1 MQQNSDYI
9 RLAADLTT
17 DSIVDGPGLRAS
29 IYLAGCYH
37 KCPGCHNPQSWDM
50 NGGKEMEVDEIV
62 EILKQS
68 GHTKFTITGGD
79 PFYQPTGLLELVVR
93 IRKEIPGSNIWCYTG
108 FLFEDLLDRE
118 EMVLIL
124 KNIDVLVDG
133 PFIQELRDE
142 SLTYRGSSNQR
153 VLEIPKDL

>member
-1 MQQNSDYI
+1 MKLQVLDI
-9 RLAADLTT
+9 VMDTV
-17 DSIVDGPGLRAS
+17 VDGPGLRAS

-79 PFYQPTGLLELVVR
+79 PFYQPTGLLELVVQ

-142 SLTYRGSSNQR
+142 TLMYRGSSNQR

>member
-1 MQQNSDYI
+1 MD
-9 RLAADLTT
+9 TV
-17 DSIVDGPGLRAS
+17 VDGPGLRAS

-79 PFYQPTGLLELVVR
+79 PFYQPIGLLELVVQ
-93 IRKEIPGSNIWCYTG
+93 IRKEIPDSNIWCYTG

-142 SLTYRGSSNQR
+142 TLMYRGSSNQR

>member
-1 MQQNSDYI
+1 MKLRVLDI
-9 RLAADLTT
+9 VMDTV
-17 DSIVDGPGLRAS
+17 VDGPGLRAS

-37 KCPGCHNPQSWDM
+37 RCPGCHNPQSWDM

-79 PFYQPTGLLELVVR
+79 PFYQPMGLLELVVR
-93 IRKEIPGSNIWCYTG
+93 TRKEIPGSNIWCYTG

-142 SLTYRGSSNQR
+142 TLMYRGSSNQR

>member
-1 MQQNSDYI
+1 MKLQVLDI
-9 RLAADLTT
+9 VMDTV
-17 DSIVDGPGLRAS
+17 VDGPGLRAS

-79 PFYQPTGLLELVVR
+79 PFYQPMGLLELVVR
-93 IRKEIPGSNIWCYTG
+93 TRKEIPGSNIWCYTG

-142 SLTYRGSSNQR
+142 TLMYRGSSNQR

>member
-1 MQQNSDYI
+1 MKLQVLDI
-9 RLAADLTT
+9 VMDTV
-17 DSIVDGPGLRAS
+17 VDGPGLRAS
-29 IYLAGCYH
+29 ICLAGCYH

-79 PFYQPTGLLELVVR
+79 PFYQPMGLLELVVR

>member
-1 MQQNSDYI
+1 MKLQVLDI
-9 RLAADLTT
+9 VMDTV
-17 DSIVDGPGLRAS
+17 VDGPGLRAS

-50 NGGKEMEVDEIV
+50 NGGKEMEIDEIV

-79 PFYQPTGLLELVVR
+79 PFYQPMGLLELVVQ

-142 SLTYRGSSNQR
+142 TLMYRGSSNQR

>member
-1 MQQNSDYI
+1 MKLQVLDI
-9 RLAADLTT
+9 VIDTV
-17 DSIVDGPGLRAS
+17 VDGPGLRAS

-93 IRKEIPGSNIWCYTG
+93 IKKEIPGSNIWCYTG

-142 SLTYRGSSNQR
+142 TLMYRGSSNQR
-153 VLEIPKDL
+153 VLEIPRDL

>member
-1 MQQNSDYI
+1 MKLRVLDI
-9 RLAADLTT
+9 VMDTV
-17 DSIVDGPGLRAS
+17 VDGPGLRAS

-93 IRKEIPGSNIWCYTG
+93 IKKEIPGSNIWCYTG

-142 SLTYRGSSNQR
+142 TLMYRGSSNQR

>member
-1 MQQNSDYI
+1 MKLQVLDI
-9 RLAADLTT
+9 VMDTV
-17 DSIVDGPGLRAS
+17 VDGPGLRAS

-93 IRKEIPGSNIWCYTG
+93 IKKEIPGSNIWCYTG

-142 SLTYRGSSNQR
+142 TLMYRGSSNQR
-153 VLEIPKDL
+153 ILEIPKDL

>member
-1 MQQNSDYI
+1 MKLQVLDI
-9 RLAADLTT
+9 VMDTV
-17 DSIVDGPGLRAS
+17 VDGPGLRAS

-79 PFYQPTGLLELVVR
+79 PFYQPMGLLELVVR

-118 EMVLIL
+118 EMILIL

>member
-1 MQQNSDYI
+1 MKLRVLDI
-9 RLAADLTT
+9 VMDTV
-17 DSIVDGPGLRAS
+17 VDGPGLRAS

-79 PFYQPTGLLELVVR
+79 PFYQPIGLLELVVQ

-142 SLTYRGSSNQR
+142 TLMYRGSSNQR
-153 VLEIPKDL
+153 ILEIPKDL

>member
-1 MQQNSDYI
+1 MKLQVLDI
-9 RLAADLTT
+9 VMDTV
-17 DSIVDGPGLRAS
+17 VDGPGLRAS

-37 KCPGCHNPQSWDM
+37 RCPGCHNPQSWDM

-79 PFYQPTGLLELVVR
+79 PFYQPIGLLELVVR

-153 VLEIPKDL
+153 ILEIPKDL

>member
-1 MQQNSDYI
+1 MKLQVLDI
-9 RLAADLTT
+9 VMDTV
-17 DSIVDGPGLRAS
+17 VDGPGLRAS

-79 PFYQPTGLLELVVR
+79 PFYQPMGLLELVVR

-118 EMVLIL
+118 ETVLIL

-142 SLTYRGSSNQR
+142 TLMYRGSSNQR
-153 VLEIPKDL
+153 ILEIPKDL

>member
-1 MQQNSDYI
+1 MKLQVLDI
-9 RLAADLTT
+9 VMDTV
-17 DSIVDGPGLRAS
+17 VDGPGLRAS

-37 KCPGCHNPQSWDM
+37 RCSGCHNPQSWDM

-79 PFYQPTGLLELVVR
+79 PFYQPIGLLELVVR

-124 KNIDVLVDG
+124 KNINVLVDG

-153 VLEIPKDL
+153 ILEIPKDL

>member
-1 MQQNSDYI
+1 MKLRVLDI
-9 RLAADLTT
+9 VMDTV
-17 DSIVDGPGLRAS
+17 VDGPGLRAS

-79 PFYQPTGLLELVVR
+79 PFYQPAGLLELVVR
-93 IRKEIPGSNIWCYTG
+93 IKKEIPGSNIWCYTG

-142 SLTYRGSSNQR
+142 TLMYRGSSNQR

>member
-1 MQQNSDYI
+1 MKLQVLDI
-9 RLAADLTT
+9 VMDTV
-17 DSIVDGPGLRAS
+17 VDGPGLRAS

-50 NGGKEMEVDEIV
+50 NGGKEMEVGEIV

-79 PFYQPTGLLELVVR
+79 PFYQPMGLLELVVR

-142 SLTYRGSSNQR
+142 TLMYRGSSNQR

>member
-1 MQQNSDYI
+1 
-9 RLAADLTT
+9 
-17 DSIVDGPGLRAS
+17 
-29 IYLAGCYH
+29 
-37 KCPGCHNPQSWDM
+37 M

-79 PFYQPTGLLELVVR
+79 PFYQPMGLLELVVR

-142 SLTYRGSSNQR
+142 TLMYRGSSNQR

>member
-1 MQQNSDYI
+1 MKLQVLDI
-9 RLAADLTT
+9 VMDTV
-17 DSIVDGPGLRAS
+17 VDGPGLRAS

-50 NGGKEMEVDEIV
+50 NGGKEMEVDENV

-79 PFYQPTGLLELVVR
+79 PFYQPMGLLELVVR

>member
-1 MQQNSDYI
+1 MKLRVLDI
-9 RLAADLTT
+9 VMDTV
-17 DSIVDGPGLRAS
+17 VDGPGLRAS

-79 PFYQPTGLLELVVR
+79 PFYQPIGLLELVVQ

-142 SLTYRGSSNQR
+142 TLMYRGSSNQR

>member
-1 MQQNSDYI
+1 MKLQVLDI
-9 RLAADLTT
+9 VMDTV
-17 DSIVDGPGLRAS
+17 VDGPGLRAS

-37 KCPGCHNPQSWDM
+37 RCLGCHNPQSWDM

-79 PFYQPTGLLELVVR
+79 PFYQPIGLLELVVR

-142 SLTYRGSSNQR
+142 TLMYRGSSNQR
-153 VLEIPKDL
+153 ILEIPKDL

>member
-1 MQQNSDYI
+1 MKLRVLDI
-9 RLAADLTT
+9 VMDTV
-17 DSIVDGPGLRAS
+17 VDGPGLRAS

-79 PFYQPTGLLELVVR
+79 PFYQPMGLLELVVR

-142 SLTYRGSSNQR
+142 TLMYRGSSNQR

>member
-1 MQQNSDYI
+1 MKLQVLDI
-9 RLAADLTT
+9 VMDTV
-17 DSIVDGPGLRAS
+17 VDGPGLRAS

-37 KCPGCHNPQSWDM
+37 RCPGCHNPQSWDM

-62 EILKQS
+62 EILKQG

-79 PFYQPTGLLELVVR
+79 PFYQPTGLLELVVQ

-142 SLTYRGSSNQR
+142 TLMYRGSSNQR
-153 VLEIPKDL
+153 ILEIPKDL

>member
-1 MQQNSDYI
+1 MKLQVLDI
-9 RLAADLTT
+9 VMDTV
-17 DSIVDGPGLRAS
+17 VDGPGLRAS

-37 KCPGCHNPQSWDM
+37 RCPGCHNPQSWDM

-79 PFYQPTGLLELVVR
+79 PFYQPIGLLELVVR
-93 IRKEIPGSNIWCYTG
+93 IRKEILGSNIWCYTG

-142 SLTYRGSSNQR
+142 TLTYRGSSNQR
-153 VLEIPKDL
+153 ILEIPKDL

>member
-1 MQQNSDYI
+1 MKLQVLDI
-9 RLAADLTT
+9 VMDTV
-17 DSIVDGPGLRAS
+17 VDGPGLRAS

-37 KCPGCHNPQSWDM
+37 RCPGCHNPQSWDM

-79 PFYQPTGLLELVVR
+79 PFYQPVGLLELVVR

>member
-1 MQQNSDYI
+1 MKLRVLDI
-9 RLAADLTT
+9 VMDTV
-17 DSIVDGPGLRAS
+17 VDGPGLRAS

-37 KCPGCHNPQSWDM
+37 RCPGCHNPQSWDM

-79 PFYQPTGLLELVVR
+79 PFYQPMGLLELVVR

-142 SLTYRGSSNQR
+142 TLMYRGSSNQR
-153 VLEIPKDL
+153 ILEIPKDL

>member
-1 MQQNSDYI
+1 MKLRVLDI
-9 RLAADLTT
+9 VMDTV
-17 DSIVDGPGLRAS
+17 VDGPGLRAS

-93 IRKEIPGSNIWCYTG
+93 IKKEIPGSNIWCYTG

-142 SLTYRGSSNQR
+142 TLMYRGSSNQR
-153 VLEIPKDL
+153 ILEIPKDL

>member
-1 MQQNSDYI
+1 MKLRVLDI
-9 RLAADLTT
+9 VMDTV
-17 DSIVDGPGLRAS
+17 VDGPGLRAS

-142 SLTYRGSSNQR
+142 TLMDRGSSNQR

>member
-1 MQQNSDYI
+1 MKLQVLDI
-9 RLAADLTT
+9 VMDTV
-17 DSIVDGPGLRAS
+17 VDGPGLRAS

-93 IRKEIPGSNIWCYTG
+93 IKKEIPGSNIWCYTG

-142 SLTYRGSSNQR
+142 TLMYRGSSNQR

>member
-1 MQQNSDYI
+1 MKLQVLDI
-9 RLAADLTT
+9 VMDTV
-17 DSIVDGPGLRAS
+17 VDGPGLRAS

-50 NGGKEMEVDEIV
+50 NGGKEMEVGEIV

-79 PFYQPTGLLELVVR
+79 PFYQPMGLLELVVR

-153 VLEIPKDL
+153 ILEIPKDL

>member
-1 MQQNSDYI
+1 MKLQVLDI
-9 RLAADLTT
+9 VMDTV
-17 DSIVDGPGLRAS
+17 VDGPGLRAS

-37 KCPGCHNPQSWDM
+37 RCLGCHNPQSWDM

-79 PFYQPTGLLELVVR
+79 PFYQPIGLLELVVR

>member
-1 MQQNSDYI
+1 MKLQVLDI
-9 RLAADLTT
+9 VMDTV
-17 DSIVDGPGLRAS
+17 VDGPGLRAS

-37 KCPGCHNPQSWDM
+37 RCLGCHNPQSWDM

-79 PFYQPTGLLELVVR
+79 PFYQPMGLLELVVR

-142 SLTYRGSSNQR
+142 TLTYRGSSNQR
-153 VLEIPKDL
+153 ILEIPKDL

>member
-1 MQQNSDYI
+1 MKLQVLDI
-9 RLAADLTT
+9 VMDTV
-17 DSIVDGPGLRAS
+17 VDGPGLRAS

-37 KCPGCHNPQSWDM
+37 RCPGCHNPQSWDM
-50 NGGKEMEVDEIV
+50 NGGKEMKVDEIV

-79 PFYQPTGLLELVVR
+79 PFYQPMGLLELVVR

>member
-1 MQQNSDYI
+1 MKLQVLDI
-9 RLAADLTT
+9 VMDTV
-17 DSIVDGPGLRAS
+17 VDGPGLRAS

-79 PFYQPTGLLELVVR
+79 PFYQPIGLLELVVR

-133 PFIQELRDE
+133 PFIRELRDE
-142 SLTYRGSSNQR
+142 TLMYRGSSNQR

>member
-1 MQQNSDYI
+1 MKLQVLDI
-9 RLAADLTT
+9 VMDTV
-17 DSIVDGPGLRAS
+17 VDGPGLRAS

-79 PFYQPTGLLELVVR
+79 PFYQPTGLLELVIR

-133 PFIQELRDE
+133 PFIQELKDE
-142 SLTYRGSSNQR
+142 TLMYRGSSNQR
-153 VLEIPKDL
+153 ILEIPKDL

>member
-1 MQQNSDYI
+1 MKLQVLDI
-9 RLAADLTT
+9 VMDTV
-17 DSIVDGPGLRAS
+17 VDGPGLRAS

-79 PFYQPTGLLELVVR
+79 PFYQPMGLLELVVR

-118 EMVLIL
+118 AMVLIL
-124 KNIDVLVDG
+124 KNIDVRVDG

-142 SLTYRGSSNQR
+142 TLMYRGSSNQR

>member
-1 MQQNSDYI
+1 MKLQVLDI
-9 RLAADLTT
+9 VMDTV
-17 DSIVDGPGLRAS
+17 VDGPGLRAS

-37 KCPGCHNPQSWDM
+37 RCPGCHNPQSWDM
-50 NGGKEMEVDEIV
+50 NGGKEMEVGEIV

-79 PFYQPTGLLELVVR
+79 PFYQPMGLLELVVR

-142 SLTYRGSSNQR
+142 TLMYRGSSNQR

>member
-1 MQQNSDYI
+1 MKLQVLDI
-9 RLAADLTT
+9 VMDTV
-17 DSIVDGPGLRAS
+17 VDGPGLRAS

-79 PFYQPTGLLELVVR
+79 PFYQPTGLLELVVQ
-93 IRKEIPGSNIWCYTG
+93 IRKEIPDSNIWCYTG

-142 SLTYRGSSNQR
+142 TLMYRGSSNQR

>member
-1 MQQNSDYI
+1 MKLRVLDI
-9 RLAADLTT
+9 VMDTV
-17 DSIVDGPGLRAS
+17 VDGPGLRAS

-79 PFYQPTGLLELVVR
+79 PFYQPIGLLELVVQ

>member
-1 MQQNSDYI
+1 MKLQVLDI
-9 RLAADLTT
+9 VMDTV
-17 DSIVDGPGLRAS
+17 VDGPGLRDS

-50 NGGKEMEVDEIV
+50 NGGKEMEVGEIV

-79 PFYQPTGLLELVVR
+79 PFYQPMGLLELVVQ

-142 SLTYRGSSNQR
+142 TLMYRGSSNQR
-153 VLEIPKDL
+153 VLEIPRDL

>member
-1 MQQNSDYI
+1 MD
-9 RLAADLTT
+9 TV
-17 DSIVDGPGLRAS
+17 VDGPGLRAS

-93 IRKEIPGSNIWCYTG
+93 IKKEIPGSNIWCYTG

-142 SLTYRGSSNQR
+142 TLMYRGSSNQR
-153 VLEIPKDL
+153 ILEIPKDL